1 MWYEDMKEDLTSI
14 IKDVAHFLG
23 YHMTE
28 EKIMILDDL
37 LYIDNFRK
45 IAIEQNEGKPEV
57 QEMMKKFI
65 RKGKVGDWKN
75 YFDEENCKR
84 FDQWILDNISGT
96 DIKFPQSVLH

>member
-1 MWYEDMKEDLTSI
+1 MKEDLISI
-14 IKDVAHFLG
+14 IRDVTHFLG

-28 EKIMILDDL
+28 EKILLLDDL

-45 IAIEQNEGKPEV
+45 IVIEQNEGKPEI
-57 QEMMKKFI
+57 QEEMKKFI
-65 RKGKVGDWKN
+65 RKGEVGDWKN

-96 DIKFPQSVLH
+96 DIKFPQSVSC